1 MSNPVADRATERL
14 WQLPWAD
21 RNERVAITELLLHKD
36 IPDLI
41 AEVQRLTDLVEEVK
55 GDRALLKQVAERGG
69 W

>member
-1 MSNPVADRATERL
+1 VSNPVAGRATERL
-14 WQLPWAD
+14 WQLPWAGKT
-21 RNERVAITELLLHKD
+21 ERVALTELLIHKD

-41 AEVQRLTDLVEEVK
+41 AEVHRLTELVEEVK

>member
-1 MSNPVADRATERL
+1 MSNPVAGRATERL

-21 RNERVAITELLLHKD
+21 GQDRVALTELLVHKD

-41 AEVQRLTDLVEEVK
+41 AEVNRLTELIEEVK
-55 GDRALLKQVAERGG
+55 GDRMFLKQVAERGG